1 MSGRLAE
8 KVALLTGARGGIGRA
23 ICERFVN
30 EGATVVAADLSEDG
44 SAAPNTDAKG
54 EFVALDV
61 TQEAD
66 T

>member
-8 KVALLTGARGGIGRA
+8 KVALLTGARGGIGCA